1 MASHVTVTLV
11 KNIGISRHV
20 GCWLSLVV
28 TGKICSPAKN
38 GLTNAVKLVNIFGW
52 LGWQTRQ
59 KNVRQGDYYPR
70 ANDDK
75 IFSSSLPHNSAPAAS
90 VCGRCDRVHLT
101 VTPITINFPRSV
113 CLWSSLQF
121 WCLFA
126 LVYVLFGELQTAK
139 CWVWKAD
146 VMMSVILIV
155 CSEFEI
161 VNYRRVMNINTK
173 LNSTHRHGCQSQ
185 NCWL

>member
-1 MASHVTVTLV
+1 MVVGWAWWWPV
-11 KNIGISRHV
+11 KFVVQQKMDWQMR
-20 GCWLSLVV
+20 WSL
-28 TGKICSPAKN
+28 
-38 GLTNAVKLVNIFGW
+38 LTFLGGW
-52 LGWQTRQ
+52 
-59 KNVRQGDYYPR
+59 
-70 ANDDK
+70 DDK
-75 IFSSSLPHNSAPAAS
+75 QDRKMCVKVIIILALMMTKYLAAPSRITQLRQLPFVAAVTEFTSQSPQLQSISQDQSACDPACSSDA
-90 VCGRCDRVHLT
+90 C
-101 VTPITINFPRSV
+101 
-113 CLWSSLQF
+113 LQF
-121 WCLFA
+121 AFWR
-126 LVYVLFGELQTAK
+126 TAK

>member
-1 MASHVTVTLV
+1 MVVGWAWWWPV
-11 KNIGISRHV
+11 KFVVQQKMDWQMR
-20 GCWLSLVV
+20 WSL
-28 TGKICSPAKN
+28 
-38 GLTNAVKLVNIFGW
+38 LTFLGGW
-52 LGWQTRQ
+52 
-59 KNVRQGDYYPR
+59 
-70 ANDDK
+70 DDK
-75 IFSSSLPHNSAPAAS
+75 QDRKMCVKVIIILALMMTKYLAAPSRITQLRQLPFVAA
-90 VCGRCDRVHLT
+90 VT
-101 VTPITINFPRSV
+101 EFTWVTPITINFPRSV

-126 LVYVLFGELQTAK
+126 IVYVLFWRTAK

>member
-1 MASHVTVTLV
+1 MVTLI
-11 KNIGISRHV
+11 KNIRISRHV

-90 VCGRCDRVHLT
+90 VCGRCDRVHLSHPNYNQFPKISLP
-101 VTPITINFPRSV
+101 VIQLAILMLVCNCLCALLANCKVLGLKGGCYDVCNFD
-113 CLWSSLQF
+113 
-121 WCLFA
+121 CLFR
-126 LVYVLFGELQTAK
+126 VWNCEL
-139 CWVWKAD
+139 
-146 VMMSVILIV
+146 
-155 CSEFEI
+155 
-161 VNYRRVMNINTK
+161 
-173 LNSTHRHGCQSQ
+173 
-185 NCWL
+185 

>member
-1 MASHVTVTLV
+1 MTLI
-11 KNIGISRHV
+11 KNIRISRHV
-20 GCWLSLVV
+20 GCWLSLAGAVV

-90 VCGRCDRVHLT
+90 VGGRVHLSH
-101 VTPITINFPRSV
+101 PPAQNYNQFPKI
-113 CLWSSLQF
+113 SLQPVIQLAILMLVCSNCLCAF
-121 WCLFA
+121 LADCKVLGLKGGCYDVCNFDCLFR
-126 LVYVLFGELQTAK
+126 VWNCEL
-139 CWVWKAD
+139 
-146 VMMSVILIV
+146 
-155 CSEFEI
+155 
-161 VNYRRVMNINTK
+161 
-173 LNSTHRHGCQSQ
+173 
-185 NCWL
+185 